1 MHGTYIPCKGP
12 LSPEGKHGLNKEPL
26 GPEQLLLAPLIVLVH
41 DLLAKL
47 VEVSQV
53 ATPLNI

>member
-1 MHGTYIPCKGP
+1 MPCKGP